1 MYYGT
6 YFLNKYNKSIVA
18 KLSGNKF
25 SYLHVA
31 LNDVFWQMVETKFQ
45 IVVYI
50 VRTTGT
56 HNLATFHENVHT
68 VNSVKCVSCKFFI
81 RSTDFD
87 KKHFIKK
94 LILHWSQ
101 NLNQFFFDNFGQH
114 KWTQKI
120 LIFKSICIHQK
131 RLKAKCNSIFV
142 IRSILQSFYQIMLT

>member
-81 RSTDFD
+81 ASTDFNRNFSKRSRYSID
-87 KKHFIKK
+87 HEYWLAF
-94 LILHWSQ
+94 LE
-101 NLNQFFFDNFGQH
+101 NFGQH
-114 KWTQKI
+114 K
-120 LIFKSICIHQK
+120 
-131 RLKAKCNSIFV
+131 
-142 IRSILQSFYQIMLT
+142 